1 MGSSLKLGNLCLM
14 PSTAR
19 TVKHKHRYPHGV
31 KADLVAKLGY
41 YLIVTVPAGVKW
53 ILKTKADFHL
63 ARLRTF

>member
-1 MGSSLKLGNLCLM
+1 M